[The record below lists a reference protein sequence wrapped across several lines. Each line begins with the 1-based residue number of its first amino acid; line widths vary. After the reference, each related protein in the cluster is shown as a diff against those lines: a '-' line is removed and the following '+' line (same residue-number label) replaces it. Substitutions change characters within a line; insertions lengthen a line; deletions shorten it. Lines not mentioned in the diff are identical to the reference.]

1 MKPKRMGKA
10 GRTLLILAGA
20 PDPPAH
26 SCACTCCHNRI
37 SSQPLPST
45 ALVLRLFWRPNP
57 TRSLWGEERRGRLG
71 LTPFLDSPAL
81 FKAWRQHAKR
91 KESLPC
97 WRFQRWQQRTAHT
110 RSARWFSSQSN
121 CRLLLFVSF
130 WKSLLILQHQMNAK
144 SMLAPSV
151 RVCVL
156 SVEVSTLPYIKLLCS
171 TFNLNEHHYCTSSMM
186 SPFSACTWAM
196 APKSRIMLNISYICQ
211 ERRGC
216 PVSDK
221 LWSLLWSAKLLL
233 LHLGCLYY
241 LGISA
246 LKFVFISHKNQ
257 EGVHTLKKEN
267 DTCIYYHSPERST
280 LVRAEQGCSTRVLC
294 AGRGEAESKP
304 RLSTETALVRAEPH
318 VLGVMRDNTLLCL
331 DIPEQKKNT
340 SSISDF
346 RYSVTRP

>member
-1 MKPKRMGKA
+1 
-10 GRTLLILAGA
+10 
-20 PDPPAH
+20 
-26 SCACTCCHNRI
+26 
-37 SSQPLPST
+37 
-45 ALVLRLFWRPNP
+45 
-57 TRSLWGEERRGRLG
+57 
-71 LTPFLDSPAL
+71 
-81 FKAWRQHAKR
+81 
-91 KESLPC
+91 
-97 WRFQRWQQRTAHT
+97 
-110 RSARWFSSQSN
+110 
-121 CRLLLFVSF
+121 
-130 WKSLLILQHQMNAK
+130 
-144 SMLAPSV
+144 MLAPSV

-171 TFNLNEHHYCTSSMM
+171 TFNLNECNYCTSSMM

-221 LWSLLWSAKLLL
+221 LWSLLRSAKLLL
-233 LHLGCLYY
+233 SHLGCLYY

-267 DTCIYYHSPERST
+267 NTCIYCHSPERST

-304 RLSTETALVRAEPH
+304 RLSTETPLVRAEPH
-318 VLGVMRDNTLLCL
+318 VLGVTRHNTLLCL

-346 RYSVTRP
+346 RYSL